1 MATMKI
7 SLIIPVHNEEGN
19 IPIVYREAKEVLEEL
34 QREKNYDY
42 EIIFINDGSTD
53 RTLEVLKKIKIKDRT
68 IRVLNMDRNRGQS
81 SALTAGFQ
89 MAEGEII
96 VSMDGDG
103 QNNPIYIK
111 NLVTKLEEGYKVVTG
126 YRVKR
131 KAPFLTRTLPS
142 KIANWL
148 IAQITGV
155 KLRDNGCSLKAYLS
169 PIPKK
174 YQIPKGLHR
183 FLPALFGVKNSEVCE
198 IPVIDRPRFYGK
210 SHYNLKRTF
219 EVIRDLLTI
228 PFILKNP
235 EKYEKIFVFLSF
247 FVILLLVIFL
257 FFTFKTEKKSLLF
270 LDAFLLFSD
279 GICILVWKNLK
290 RFNRAQK
297 EGVFK
302 VEEITL

>member
-247 FVILLLVIFL
+247 FVTLLLVIFL

-270 LDAFLLFSD
+270 LDVFLLFSD
-279 GICILVWKNLK
+279 GVCILVWKNLK

>member
-1 MATMKI
+1 MKI

-247 FVILLLVIFL
+247 FVTLLLVIFL

-279 GICILVWKNLK
+279 GVCILVWKNLK

>member
-1 MATMKI
+1 MKI

-53 RTLEVLKKIKIKDRT
+53 RTLEVLKKIKIRDRT

-247 FVILLLVIFL
+247 FVTLLLVIFL

-270 LDAFLLFSD
+270 LD
-279 GICILVWKNLK
+279 
-290 RFNRAQK
+290 
-297 EGVFK
+297 VFFYFFQTGYVSLCGK
-302 VEEITL
+302 I

>member
-1 MATMKI
+1 MKI

-247 FVILLLVIFL
+247 FVTLLLVIFL

-270 LDAFLLFSD
+270 LDVFLLFSD
-279 GICILVWKNLK
+279 GVCILVWKNLK

>member
-53 RTLEVLKKIKIKDRT
+53 RTLEVLKKIKIRDRT

-247 FVILLLVIFL
+247 FVTLLLVIFL

-270 LDAFLLFSD
+270 LD
-279 GICILVWKNLK
+279 
-290 RFNRAQK
+290 
-297 EGVFK
+297 VFFYFFQTGYVSLCGK
-302 VEEITL
+302 I